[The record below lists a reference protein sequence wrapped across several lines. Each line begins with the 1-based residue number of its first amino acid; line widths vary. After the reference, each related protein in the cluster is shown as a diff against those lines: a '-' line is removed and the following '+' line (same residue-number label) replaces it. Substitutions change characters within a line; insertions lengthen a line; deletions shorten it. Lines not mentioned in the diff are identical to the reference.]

1 MKTVTVLS
9 LLAALAQAHPTQERA
24 VEKAARAPHPGAA
37 HELDKAG
44 GFARSAAERQKPKR
58 APQDW
63 GYGGWWGN
71 FGGQQSAAP
80 TGAPWG
86 APTGAPP
93 MGAPT
98 GAATASGRPTAT
110 APVRVAAASSTSSAS
125 TTCKFTKSALPVV
138 PRPGC

>member
-37 HELDKAG
+37 HELDRAG
-44 GFARSAAERQKPKR
+44 GFARSAADRQKPKR

-80 TGAPWG
+80 TGGAPA
-86 APTGAPP
+86 APTGAPW
-93 MGAPT
+93 GVPT

-110 APVRVAAASSTSSAS
+110 APVRVAAASSTSAAS
-125 TTCKFTKSALPVV
+125 TTCEFMKSALPVV
-138 PRPGC
+138 LRPSC